1 MAYPK
6 FLSPEEILKTAVH
19 LVEHGNIDGLSLRA
33 VAAELG
39 VKAPSLYRYFADK
52 GALENAVAEAI
63 LHLMLVEFQTT
74 SASRSPEARFRRMVE
89 VYLRFARERF
99 PLYTF
104 VVQHNYPERYASG
117 KGKAVWDLIV
127 DTASAVSGQP
137 DDTAA
142 AVATWAFLHGYAT
155 LEHCGAFG
163 PSGPKGGLERGME
176 AFLSS
181 FRSGVPSP
189 RQRTA
194 VRTSAVQHR

>member
-1 MAYPK
+1 MPYPK

-19 LVEHGNIDGLSLRA
+19 FVEHGDVDGLSLRA

-63 LHLMLVEFQTT
+63 LHLMLVELQTIC
-74 SASRSPEARFRRMVE
+74 ASRTPEARFRRMVE
-89 VYLRFARERF
+89 VYLRFARDRF

-104 VVQHNYPERYASG
+104 VVQHNHPKRYASG

-127 DTASAVSGQP
+127 HTASAVSEQP

-155 LEHCGAFG
+155 LEHAGAFG
-163 PSGPKGGLERGME
+163 PSGPQGGLERGIE
-176 AFLSS
+176 AFVGSFHNGDSS
-181 FRSGVPSP
+181 A

-194 VRTSAVQHR
+194 VHTSALYKR